1 MLKESLIFAWKD
13 LKVEFRTKQMLNMMI
28 MFALLIILAFKF
40 SFGTIKV
47 DVELVAPAILWI
59 TFSFAGMF
67 GLSSSFAKEK
77 DKESLSALLLCPT
90 ERGAIYIGK
99 LISNLIVLFIIEI
112 ASIIFFAVFFSYDFS
127 GNFLLFL
134 MITILGTIGFV
145 IVGTLIS
152 AISVNTKS
160 REVLLPIMLIPLII
174 FTIIMPSI
182 TATGAIF
189 QGGSLTDI
197 IDELRILA
205 TFNIVY
211 FIVAIILFDF
221 IIEE

>member
-1 MLKESLIFAWKD
+1 MLKESFIFAWKD
-13 LKVEFRTKQMLNMMI
+13 LKVEFRTKQMLNMMV

-47 DVELVAPAILWI
+47 DVALVAPAILWI

-90 ERGAIYIGK
+90 ERSAIYIGK
-99 LISNLIVLFIIEI
+99 LISNLVILFIIES
-112 ASIIFFAVFFSYDFS
+112 ASILFFAVFFSFDFS
-127 GNFLLFL
+127 GNLSLFLL
-134 MITILGTIGFV
+134 ITILGTIGFV

-189 QGGSLTDI
+189 QGDSFADI
-197 IDELRILA
+197 LNEVRILA

-211 FIVAIILFDF
+211 FIVAVILFDF